1 MTIVVFCPNWIGD
14 TVMATP
20 AFRALRRGFAGVRL
34 VGIIK
39 PQVAP
44 TLDGAPWFDELVRFD
59 PRARDRPFRTPP
71 VLRRLRDE
79 RAQVAVLFPNSFR
92 SALLAWLAGIPRRVG
107 YAKSGRG
114 LLLTDRLDWPRYGRG
129 RRLPTPI
136 VETYLDLVRR
146 LDCPIDSVRP
156 ELFATEADEA
166 AADLAWARLGLPR
179 SEPIVCLN
187 TGGAYGP
194 AKSWPVEH
202 FAALA
207 RRLAADAARAV
218 LVVCG
223 PSERDAARAIVA
235 GADHPRVVSLAD
247 QTVSLGLTKA
257 CIRRA
262 GLLITT
268 DSGPRHF
275 AAAFRVPV
283 LTLFGPTFIAWT
295 RTYHPRALHV
305 YHPVPCGPCQ
315 RPECPLGHHRCMRE
329 LSPDAVFQAALR
341 LLPEAASSVECVQR
355 INLLPGE
362 KKGACNAPF

>member
-1 MTIVVFCPNWIGD
+1 MTIAVFCPNLIGD

-20 AFRALRRGFAGVRL
+20 AFRALRRGFAGER
-34 VGIIK
+34 IIGVVK

-44 TLDGAPWFDELVRFD
+44 TLDGAPWFDGLIRFD
-59 PRARDRPFRTPP
+59 AKGRDRSVRMLP
-71 VLRRLRDE
+71 VLRRLRAE
-79 RAQVAVLFPNSFR
+79 RAEVAVLFPNSFR

-107 YAKSGRG
+107 YAKSARG
-114 LLLTDRLDWPRYGRG
+114 PLLTDRLDWPRDRQGK
-129 RRLPTPI
+129 RLPTPI
-136 VETYLDLVRR
+136 VETYLDLATR
-146 LDCPIDSVRP
+146 LGCPIDSVRP
-156 ELFATEADEA
+156 ELFTTEADES
-166 AADLAWARLGLPR
+166 AADLAWSRLGLTR
-179 SEPIVCLN
+179 SEPLVCLN
-187 TGGAYGP
+187 SGGAYGP

-207 RRLAADAARAV
+207 RRLAVDAGQAV

-223 PSERDAARAIVA
+223 PNERDAARAIVA
-235 GADHPRVVSLAD
+235 GAGHPRVVSLAD
-247 QTVSLGLTKA
+247 EPVSLGLTKA

-315 RPECPLGHHRCMRE
+315 RPICPLGHHRCMRE
-329 LSPDAVFQAALR
+329 LSPDAVYQAVLR
-341 LLPEAASSVECVQR
+341 LLPASV
-355 INLLPGE
+355 G
-362 KKGACNAPF
+362 G

>member
-1 MTIVVFCPNWIGD
+1 MNMVVFCPNLIGD

-20 AFRALRRGFAGVRL
+20 AFRAIRRGFVGARIIGV
-34 VGIIK
+34 VK

-44 TLDGAPWFDELVRFD
+44 TLDGAPWFDDLVRYD
-59 PRARDRPFRTPP
+59 PKGRDRSVRTLA
-71 VLRRLRDE
+71 VLRRLRAE
-79 RAQVAVLFPNSFR
+79 RAGVGVLFPNSFR
-92 SALLAWLAGIPRRVG
+92 SALLSWLAGIPRRVG
-107 YAKSGRG
+107 FAKSGRG
-114 LLLTDRLDWPRYGRG
+114 PLLTDRLEWPRDRQG

-136 VETYLDLVRR
+136 VETYLDLARR
-146 LDCPIDSVRP
+146 LDCPIDSVRA
-156 ELFATEADEA
+156 ELFTTEADEA
-166 AADLAWARLGLPR
+166 AADLVWNRLGWTR
-179 SEPIVCLN
+179 TEPVVCMN

-194 AKSWPVEH
+194 AKSWPSEH

-207 RRLAADAARAV
+207 RRLAVEAGHAV

-223 PSERDAARAIVA
+223 PSERAAARSIAA
-235 GADHPRVVSLAD
+235 GAGHPRVVSLAD
-247 QTVSLGLTKA
+247 EPVSLGLTKA
-257 CIRRA
+257 CIRRT

-315 RPECPLGHHRCMRE
+315 RPVCPLGHHQCMRE
-329 LSPDAVFQAALR
+329 LSPDAVYRAALR
-341 LLPEAASSVECVQR
+341 LLPALV
-355 INLLPGE
+355 G
-362 KKGACNAPF
+362 G